1 MTPILRILA
10 PFLALLSATPLAAHE
25 FWISPQAYRI
35 APGEAIL
42 ADVRVGQDFSGIT
55 YAFMPPNFDRFDQLT
70 SAGQM
75 PVPGR
80 IGDKPAVTSPNAP
93 EGLAI
98 LIHESTDAELTYRDF
113 TKFIAFAEHKD
124 FTWAV
129 EEHAARGLPVFN
141 FRETYRRH
149 AKALI
154 GVGDGAGADTRTGMD
169 FELVALANPYTD
181 DLSSG
186 MPVQLWKGDAPL
198 ADTQIELFA
207 KDAAGEVT
215 ITKHRTDAS
224 GTALLPMLPDT
235 EYLVDAV
242 ILEPRT
248 AIDTTKDEVWHSDW
262 AALTF
267 KTGPAL

>member
-1 MTPILRILA
+1 MT
-10 PFLALLSATPLAAHE
+10 AHE

-35 APGEAIL
+35 APGEAII
-42 ADVRVGQDFSGIT
+42 ADLRVGQNFGGPA
-55 YAFMPPNFDRFDQLT
+55 YAFMPPQFDRFDQMT
-70 SAGQM
+70 ADGISA
-75 PVPGR
+75 VPGR
-80 IGDKPAVTSPNAP
+80 LGDRPAINSPDLP
-93 EGLAI
+93 EGLVV
-98 LIHESTDAELTYRDF
+98 LIHETTDAELTYRDF
-113 TKFIAFAEHKD
+113 EKFIAFTEHKD

-129 EEHAARGLPVFN
+129 EEHAARGLPEFN

-149 AKALI
+149 AKSLI
-154 GVGDGAGADTRTGMD
+154 AVGDGEGADMRTGLD

-181 DLSSG
+181 DLSAG

-198 ADTQIELFA
+198 AGTQIELFA

-215 ITKHRTDAS
+215 ITKHRTDAEGRS
-224 GTALLPMLPDT
+224 LLPMQPNT

-248 AIDTTKDEVWHSDW
+248 AADTTKDEVWHSDW

-267 KTGPAL
+267 KTGPDL

>member
-10 PFLALLSATPLAAHE
+10 PLLALLSATPLAAHE

-80 IGDKPAVTSPNAP
+80 IGDKPAVTSPDAP

-98 LIHESTDAELTYRDF
+98 LIHESTDSELTYRDF

-124 FTWAV
+124 FTWAI
-129 EEHAARGLPVFN
+129 EEHAARGLPEFN

-154 GVGDGAGADTRTGMD
+154 AVGDGAGADTRTGMD

-186 MPVQLWKGDAPL
+186 MTVQLWKGDAPL

-207 KDAAGEVT
+207 KDTAGEVT
-215 ITKHRTDAS
+215 ITKHRTDAG